1 MCDVKELLVFEGDG
15 GGGVAC
21 VSMKDKGPEYCDT
34 IRCDA
39 VKVFSKAAQFSFSPV
54 MCCDAMRCD
63 AMRCDA
69 MRCDVM

>member
-1 MCDVKELLVFEGDG
+1 
-15 GGGVAC
+15 
-21 VSMKDKGPEYCDT
+21 MKDKGPEYCDT

-63 AMRCDA
+63 AMRCD
-69 MRCDVM
+69 VI